1 MLSLKVG
8 MFGKLVVRQG
18 DTLWKWED
26 CGRIQEIFCYLMIHR
41 LARHH
46 REQLAELFWCN
57 RPAAVSK
64 KNLRQALWQL
74 QARCAQHLGAASAP
88 LLETNAGSVYLNP
101 EVELWTDVSAF
112 EQAYE
117 CSCRLEELDAAQL
130 RQVQQAAGLYQG
142 DLLEGW
148 HQDWCLCERE
158 RLQNMYLMM
167 LDRLIGHCEKHQAYD
182 AGLEYAERILRY
194 DPARERTHQQLMR
207 LKYLTG
213 DRTGAMRQ
221 YEHCVKALNQELG
234 IQPGRRTRDLFDRIR
249 SDPPAS
255 PAASLSPSNDPAP
268 QIPLPELLDQ
278 LKTFQS
284 TLGVLQQQAQQWIE
298 LIERLDSNQYHQR

>member
-1 MLSLKVG
+1 MLSLRVG
-8 MFGKLVVRQG
+8 MFGKLVVQQNNTVWR
-18 DTLWKWED
+18 WED
-26 CGRIQEIFCYLMIHR
+26 CGRIQEIFCYLMVHR
-41 LARHH
+41 FARHS

-74 QARCAQHLGAASAP
+74 QCRCTHHLGESAAP
-88 LLETNAGSVYLNP
+88 LLEANSAWVYLNP

-117 CSCRLEELDAAQL
+117 SSCHLEEFDAVRLQ
-130 RQVQQAAGLYQG
+130 QVQQAVGLYHG

-167 LDRLIGHCEKHQAYD
+167 LDRLIGYCEKRQAYD
-182 AGLEYAERILRY
+182 AGLEYAERILKY
-194 DPARERTHQQLMR
+194 DPARECTHQQLMR

-221 YEHCVKALNQELG
+221 YEHCVKALRQELG
-234 IQPGRRTRDLFDRIR
+234 IQPGRRTRELFDRIR
-249 SDPPAS
+249 TDPSSS
-255 PAASLSPSNDPAP
+255 PVAPDFPDLRNYPPS
-268 QIPLPELLDQ
+268 QLPLPELLSQ
-278 LKTFQS
+278 LKTFQN
-284 TLGVLQQQAQQWIE
+284 TLGLLQQQAQQWIE
-298 LIERLDSNQYHQR
+298 LIERLNSNQ